1 MSHDLPRN
9 IDMRLEEAFNLIV
22 ELERRQIANH
32 LAWNGISLW
41 PLIRHC
47 LWIELITDTA
57 ATPPPVSAPVWTRSL
72 RQFIRR
78 GARYLRGWADFKVPR
93 RSDATQ
99 IFVSRPVYLQALP
112 SGKLFDR
119 IVDPLLF
126 ALPPGHHAEK
136 FYVSPWPGQAGLQHA
151 ARCLL
156 PARTP
161 ASQIATKDQDSL
173 TTLAHA
179 AGLDAA
185 SFFCRYAAAL
195 HAFCR
200 WFETGAR
207 VFAGR
212 PALRTIY
219 LTSWYFPDMMGLT
232 AAARQRGT
240 RVVDVQH
247 GKQGRHQVMYSGWYD
262 IPPGAGYLSMPDSF
276 WCWGQPSCRHI
287 LASAPDRQTHRPFV
301 GGFPWL
307 DYYRTRLAEGIAG
320 RGAQAD
326 GKRTVLVTM
335 QPRHKA
341 NLEPIPDFLV
351 DYLRSEPAQTCFIFR
366 CHPND
371 TLGWEY
377 CRQRLAD
384 IPPALFSVDTG
395 KSNLYDQLLAATHH
409 ITAYSSCC
417 YEASA
422 FGVSTLLFGLDAR
435 AIYAEEI
442 DSGEFAWTEGSTAD
456 LSAWLAAPASSPAG
470 QQAATSGTYI
480 ESSLARAGELL
491 SLFPSFNKP

>member
-1 MSHDLPRN
+1 
-9 IDMRLEEAFNLIV
+9 
-22 ELERRQIANH
+22 
-32 LAWNGISLW
+32 
-41 PLIRHC
+41 
-47 LWIELITDTA
+47 
-57 ATPPPVSAPVWTRSL
+57 
-72 RQFIRR
+72 
-78 GARYLRGWADFKVPR
+78 
-93 RSDATQ
+93 
-99 IFVSRPVYLQALP
+99 
-112 SGKLFDR
+112 
-119 IVDPLLF
+119 
-126 ALPPGHHAEK
+126 
-136 FYVSPWPGQAGLQHA
+136 
-151 ARCLL
+151 
-156 PARTP
+156 
-161 ASQIATKDQDSL
+161 
-173 TTLAHA
+173 
-179 AGLDAA
+179 
-185 SFFCRYAAAL
+185 
-195 HAFCR
+195 
-200 WFETGAR
+200 
-207 VFAGR
+207 R

-232 AAARQRGT
+232 AAARQRGI

-247 GKQGRHQVMYSGWYD
+247 GEQGRHQAMYSGWYD
-262 IPPGAGYLSMPDSF
+262 IPPGADYLPMPDNF
-276 WCWGQPSCRHI
+276 WCWGQPSCRHL

-351 DYLRSEPAQTCFIFR
+351 DYLRSEPAQTRFIFR

-491 SLFPSFNKP
+491 SLFPREALNKSLVVQRRRGE